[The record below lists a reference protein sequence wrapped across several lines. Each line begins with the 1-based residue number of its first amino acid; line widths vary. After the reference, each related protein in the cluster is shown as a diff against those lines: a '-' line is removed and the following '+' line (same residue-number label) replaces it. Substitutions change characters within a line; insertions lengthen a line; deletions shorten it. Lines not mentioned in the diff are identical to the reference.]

1 VKKLLLGLSA
11 AAVLLMSGCSTV
23 QVATPADDNT
33 DYNKIATV
41 ENWAKQRGVTVVWVN
56 RPTKSKS

>member
-1 VKKLLLGLSA
+1 MKKLLLGLSA

-23 QVATPADDNT
+23 QVATPSDDNT

-56 RPTKSKS
+56 RPTKTKS

>member
-1 VKKLLLGLSA
+1 VKKLLLGLTA
-11 AAVLLMSGCSTV
+11 ASLLLSGCSAV

-56 RPTKSKS
+56 KPTKTKS